1 MQTTHALVGMAIA
14 APIAVR
20 FPELAGIVLLAG
32 LVGGAVPD
40 LDLYKGHRRTL
51 HFPVLYAAAA
61 VAFSLVAAAGL
72 AAATL
77 PTGALAG
84 GSPLH
89 GVLVAST
96 PAVVAVAVGFT
107 AAAAHCLM
115 DVLGG
120 GLELRPWEGHD
131 DRAVYDHVRGR
142 WIAPR
147 RWIRYDGSPED
158 LGIATAAGLPVLAVA
173 DGALFALAAALL
185 GVSAVYVAVRR
196 RLPDIAAAIAA
207 RMPASLRAWV
217 PDRYFE

>member
-1 MQTTHALVGMAIA
+1 MMQTTHALVGMAIA
-14 APIAVR
+14 TPIAVR
-20 FPELAGIVLLAG
+20 FPELAGIVLIAG
-32 LVGGAVPD
+32 LVGGAFPD

-61 VAFSLVAAAGL
+61 VVASVIAAAGL
-72 AAATL
+72 GGLSGTVSL
-77 PTGALAG
+77 PET
-84 GSPLH
+84 
-89 GVLVAST
+89 VLAST
-96 PAVVAVAVGFT
+96 PTVAALAVGFA

-120 GLELRPWEGHD
+120 GLELRPWEGRD

-158 LGIATAAGLPVLAVA
+158 LGIATAAGLPVLVVA
-173 DGALFALAAALL
+173 EGALFALAAVLL

-207 RMPASLRAWV
+207 RTPASLRAWV
-217 PDRYFE
+217 PDRYFD

>member
-1 MQTTHALVGMAIA
+1 MMQTTHALVGMAIA
-14 APIAVR
+14 TPIAVR
-20 FPELAGIVLLAG
+20 FPELAGIVLIAG
-32 LVGGAVPD
+32 LVGGAFPD

-61 VAFSLVAAAGL
+61 VVASVIAAAGL
-72 AAATL
+72 GGLSGTVSL
-77 PTGALAG
+77 PGT
-84 GSPLH
+84 
-89 GVLVAST
+89 VLAST
-96 PAVVAVAVGFT
+96 PTVAALAVGFA

-120 GLELRPWEGHD
+120 GLELRPWEGRD

-158 LGIATAAGLPVLAVA
+158 LGIATAAGLPVLVVA
-173 DGALFALAAALL
+173 EGALFALAAVLL

-207 RMPASLRAWV
+207 RTPASLRAWV
-217 PDRYFE
+217 PDRYFD

>member
-14 APIAVR
+14 TPIAVR
-20 FPELAGIVLLAG
+20 FPELAGIVLIAG
-32 LVGGAVPD
+32 LVGGAFPD

-61 VAFSLVAAAGL
+61 VVASVIAAAGL
-72 AAATL
+72 GGLSGTVSL
-77 PTGALAG
+77 PGT
-84 GSPLH
+84 
-89 GVLVAST
+89 VLAST
-96 PAVVAVAVGFT
+96 PTVAALAVGFA

-120 GLELRPWEGHD
+120 GLELRPWEGRD

-158 LGIATAAGLPVLAVA
+158 LGIATAAGLPVLVVA
-173 DGALFALAAALL
+173 EGALFALAAVLL

-207 RMPASLRAWV
+207 RTPASLRAWV
-217 PDRYFE
+217 PDRYFD

>member
-14 APIAVR
+14 TPIAVR
-20 FPELAGIVLLAG
+20 FPELAGIVLIAG
-32 LVGGAVPD
+32 LVGGAFPD

-61 VAFSLVAAAGL
+61 VVASVIAAAGL
-72 AAATL
+72 GGLSGTVSL
-77 PTGALAG
+77 PET
-84 GSPLH
+84 
-89 GVLVAST
+89 VLAST
-96 PAVVAVAVGFT
+96 PTVAALAVGFA

-120 GLELRPWEGHD
+120 GLELRPWEGRD

-158 LGIATAAGLPVLAVA
+158 LGIATAAGLPVLVVA
-173 DGALFALAAALL
+173 EGALFALAAVLL

-207 RMPASLRAWV
+207 RTPASLRAWV
-217 PDRYFE
+217 PDRYFD